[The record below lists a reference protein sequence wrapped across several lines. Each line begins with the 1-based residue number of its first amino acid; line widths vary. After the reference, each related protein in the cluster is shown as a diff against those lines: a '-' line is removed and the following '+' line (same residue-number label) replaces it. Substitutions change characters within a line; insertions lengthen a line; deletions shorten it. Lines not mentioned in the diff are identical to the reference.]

1 MRWPELDQRRLMRAA
16 ALRVELHL
24 PASQSLKE
32 KRAVLR
38 PVIEGLRR
46 LGSYS
51 VAEVGH
57 HDKWQRAVIGVAIA
71 APDGESLAK
80 QVSRLHRYLDGQ
92 LEVEVLDVRMS
103 ELEEPE

>member
-1 MRWPELDQRRLMRAA
+1 MRVA

-38 PVIEGLRR
+38 PLIEGMRR

-57 HDKWQRAVIGVAIA
+57 HDNWQRATVGIAIA
-71 APDGESLAK
+71 APDGTSLVM
-80 QVSRLHRYLDGQ
+80 QVSRLRRYLDGQ

>member
-1 MRWPELDQRRLMRAA
+1 MRAA

-24 PASQSLKE
+24 PTPQSLKE

-38 PVIEGLRR
+38 PFIEGIRR

-51 VAEVGH
+51 VAEVDH
-57 HDKWQRAVIGVAIA
+57 HDLWQRAAVGVAIA
-71 APDGESLAK
+71 APDGRSLSMQISK
-80 QVSRLHRYLDGQ
+80 LRRYLETQ
-92 LEVEVLDVRMS
+92 LEVEVLDVLIS

>member
-1 MRWPELDQRRLMRAA
+1 MRAA

-24 PASQSLKE
+24 PAVQSLKS
-32 KRAVLR
+32 KRGVLR
-38 PVIEGLRR
+38 PVVEGIKR

-57 HDKWQRAVIGVAIA
+57 QDDWQRASIGIAVVAR
-71 APDGESLAK
+71 DGTGLEM
-80 QVSRLHRYLDGQ
+80 QVSRLRRYLDSC
-92 LEVEVLDVRMS
+92 LEIEVIELLLV

>member
-1 MRWPELDQRRLMRAA
+1 MRVA

-24 PASQSLKE
+24 PNPQSLKE

-38 PVIEGLRR
+38 PLIEGLKR

-51 VAEVGH
+51 VAEVAH
-57 HDKWQRAVIGVAIA
+57 HDLWQRVTLRVAIA
-71 APDGESLAK
+71 APDGESLAMQISK
-80 QVSRLHRYLDGQ
+80 VHSYLDRQ
-92 LEVEVLDVRMS
+92 LEADVLDVLIR

>member
-1 MRWPELDQRRLMRAA
+1 MRAA

-24 PASQSLKE
+24 PVARSLKE

-51 VAEVGH
+51 VAEVDH
-57 HDKWQRAVIGVAIA
+57 HDLWQRAAVGVAVVA
-71 APDGESLAK
+71 RDGTGLAM
-80 QVSRLHRYLDGQ
+80 QVAKVRRYLDRQ
-92 LEVEVLDVRMS
+92 LDVEVIEVVLT

>member
-1 MRWPELDQRRLMRAA
+1 MRVA

-24 PASQSLKE
+24 PNPQSLKE

-38 PVIEGLRR
+38 PLIEGIKR

-51 VAEVGH
+51 VSEVDH
-57 HDKWQRAVIGVAIA
+57 HDLWQRAAIGVAVV
-71 APDGESLAK
+71 APDGESLAMQISK
-80 QVSRLHRYLDGQ
+80 LRRYLDRQ
-92 LEVEVLDVRMS
+92 MEADVLDVLIS